1 MAPRSSPPR
10 SFTQRLRQK
19 AAPLW
24 KQEQAHPFLAG
35 LGDGT
40 LPLDKFRY
48 YMRQDYVFL
57 VDFCRVVALAA
68 AKAGRVEDM
77 AWFSR
82 LLHETLNTEMALHVG
97 FCQDLGITET
107 DLKATVPS
115 PTTAAYTAHL
125 LRGAHSGDA
134 CEAATAILPCSWGY
148 AEIGRALAGRGMP
161 KHPLYRRWIEQY
173 ASPEF
178 AALAEWLRAFIDR
191 QAPSYPAS
199 RLRELEQVFLQSSRY
214 EYLFWDA
221 AYHMEAWPA

>member
-1 MAPRSSPPR
+1 MAPRSFSPR
-10 SFTQRLRQK
+10 SFTQGLRQK

-24 KQEQAHPFLAG
+24 EQEQSHPFLLG

-40 LPLDKFRY
+40 LPLDRFRY

-77 AWFSR
+77 AWFAR
-82 LLHETLNTEMALHVG
+82 LLHETLNAEMAMHVS
-97 FCQDLGITET
+97 FCGDLGITEAE
-107 DLKATVPS
+107 LKSTAPS
-115 PTTAAYTAHL
+115 PTTVAYTGYL
-125 LRGAHSGDA
+125 LRIAHSGDV
-134 CEAATAILPCSWGY
+134 CEAAVAILPCSWGY
-148 AEIGRALAGRGMP
+148 AEIGRMLTGRGLP
-161 KHPLYRRWIEQY
+161 KQRLYRRWIEQY

-178 AALAEWLRAFIDR
+178 AALDDQLRAFIDR

-199 RLRELEQVFLQSSRY
+199 RLRELEQVFLQCSRY

-221 AYHMEAWPA
+221 AYRMEAWPS